1 MKDHKYQWLIIFCL
15 VYAGEMIFSLPFH
28 VPRFFRPTVLDV
40 FAVNNAELGDIFAVY
55 GIFAMLAYFPGGVI
69 ADHFSA
75 RRLMTSSLVATAIG
89 GVYLAQIPGTIG
101 LSLLF
106 GYWGLT
112 SILLFW
118 AAMIKAT
125 REWGGPDRQGRAF
138 GILDGGRGL
147 VAAGAAS
154 AAVWMFSLVLPANI
168 EALTHLQQ
176 QQAIQSVIYL
186 YTAMTLLAA
195 FFIWCFIPE
204 TDKQRS
210 AQIQAFSGIAVVIRQ
225 RAVWLQAMIIICAY
239 CGYKG
244 LDYYALYARDVL
256 AMNEIESAQFTSI
269 AAYLRPVAAIA
280 TGFIVDRYIASR
292 VIVVFFFVLSG
303 SYLILSLASVPGYGI
318 NLIYTNILI
327 TFVAVFGIRGVYFA
341 LVEETK
347 IAGNVTGTAVGL
359 VSVIGFTPDIFFAP
373 VAGRI
378 LDASPGAAGFQNY
391 FLMLS
396 VFAIMGML
404 ASLLLASHKKDS
416 QVRSG

>member
-75 RRLMTSSLVATAIG
+75 RKLMTSSLVATAIG

-154 AAVWMFSLVLPANI
+154 VAVWMFSLVLPANI

-176 QQAIQSVIYL
+176 QQAIQSVIYF

-204 TDKQRS
+204 TDRQRS
-210 AQIQAFSGIAVVIRQ
+210 AQIQVFCGIAVVIRQ

-303 SYLILSLASVPGYGI
+303 SYLILSLAAVPGYGI

-404 ASLLLASHKKDS
+404 ASLLLAAHKKDR

>member
-154 AAVWMFSLVLPANI
+154 VAVWMFSLVLPANI

-204 TDKQRS
+204 TERQRS

>member
-75 RRLMTSSLVATAIG
+75 RKLMTSSLVATAIG

-154 AAVWMFSLVLPANI
+154 VAVWMFSLVLPANI

-204 TDKQRS
+204 TERQRS
-210 AQIQAFSGIAVVIRQ
+210 TQIQAFSGIAVVIRQ
-225 RAVWLQAMIIICAY
+225 RVVWLQAMIIICAY

-404 ASLLLASHKKDS
+404 ASLLLAAHKRDR